1 MAGIIKINLKDIS
14 SSEGQN
20 ITLSLQK
27 CLDSYATC
35 TIFVKSA
42 RLNKSR
48 IKTFNPNDDKRGKY
62 LQESKFQT
70 KSQAPIMEGIKSRPR
85 YNEAQ
90 NFMNK
95 KVAITNMHSPTQGY
109 HKQKALSTVGFKIKD
124 LSFDR
129 QELGSR
135 FKHLSRKG

>member
-20 ITLSLQK
+20 ITVSLQK

-48 IKTFNPNDDKRGKY
+48 IKNFNPNDDKRGKY
-62 LQESKFQT
+62 LQDSKF
-70 KSQAPIMEGIKSRPR
+70 
-85 YNEAQ
+85 
-90 NFMNK
+90 
-95 KVAITNMHSPTQGY
+95 
-109 HKQKALSTVGFKIKD
+109 
-124 LSFDR
+124 
-129 QELGSR
+129 
-135 FKHLSRKG
+135 